1 LQSYLFLGYPAVL
14 NAIALWLRLSGRPP
28 PPPVEDD
35 WEAWVLRGG
44 EVCRRVYGG
53 QYGGLRENVRALHP
67 DLERWMVAE
76 GYGKVLGRPGLDL
89 VDRELCIVAML
100 AVQDAPRQ
108 VYSHLRGALNAGATE
123 ADIKGVL
130 AEARVF
136 ADGHALESAR
146 DSWRRV
152 RERQR
157 SGGCDSGSGPGYG
170 DSARA

>member
-1 LQSYLFLGYPAVL
+1 M
-14 NAIALWLRLSGRPP
+14 RDR
-28 PPPVEDD
+28 
-35 WEAWVLRGG
+35 

-53 QYGGLRENVRALHP
+53 QYGGPRENVRALHP

-76 GYGKVLGRPGLDL
+76 GYGKGLGCPGLDL

-100 AVQDAPRQ
+100 AVQDAPWQ
-108 VYSHLRGALNAGATE
+108 FYSHLRGALNAGATE
-123 ADIKGVL
+123 ADIEGVL
-130 AEARVF
+130 A
-136 ADGHALESAR
+136 DGHTLESAR

-157 SGGCDSGSGPGYG
+157 SGGFDSGSGSVHG